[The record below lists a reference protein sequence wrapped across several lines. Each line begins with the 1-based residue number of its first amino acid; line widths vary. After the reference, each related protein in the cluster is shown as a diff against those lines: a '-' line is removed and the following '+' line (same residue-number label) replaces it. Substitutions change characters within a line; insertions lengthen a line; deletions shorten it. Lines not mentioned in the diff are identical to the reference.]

1 MWKKLQRWKEKLL
14 SQVGREV
21 LIKAVVQTI
30 PTYIMSCFKL
40 PKVLIK
46 DLEILTRKFWWGYG
60 GDSRKVHW
68 VNWKKLCQAK
78 NAGGMGFKELKILM
92 TPYWRNRFGEW
103 LTTWTL
109 FAIECSKLDFSQTV
123 QFWMLRSQQQ
133 AHMRGRASLMLEMWF
148 KKVWFGALG
157 TVKMFGSRRIGG
169 CQWTQVAPSPPS
181 AFNGSW
187 DQSSGSYKSWLR
199 CMETRPHSPAVFSLW
214 SYYNP
219 GYSSK
224 SALPTW

>member
-21 LIKAVVQTI
+21 LIKVVIQTI

-92 TPYWRNRFGEW
+92 TPYWRNRFGE
-103 LTTWTL
+103 
-109 FAIECSKLDFSQTV
+109 
-123 QFWMLRSQQQ
+123 
-133 AHMRGRASLMLEMWF
+133 
-148 KKVWFGALG
+148 
-157 TVKMFGSRRIGG
+157 
-169 CQWTQVAPSPPS
+169 
-181 AFNGSW
+181 
-187 DQSSGSYKSWLR
+187 
-199 CMETRPHSPAVFSLW
+199 
-214 SYYNP
+214 
-219 GYSSK
+219 
-224 SALPTW
+224 